1 MERLIFPDFI
11 RVLSSISILYLCFRY
26 LYLWRRSLLSKQD
39 ADSQNKRSEKKQ
51 VKDKKFQDVLF
62 AVKIILILIVS
73 IFIMFFYIDN
83 LYYLLLNFGFYI
95 LTLIFFIIFG
105 TKAMKLIVLSRGD
118 LSRDKVAGSICLF
131 GMILFL
137 FGDIKWN
144 NVWSLISEYT
154 DYVVADI
161 LHAVLLVSLYFLY
174 IIVIFSST
182 VFFFKD
188 IVSFL
193 IKKCKAKKSKTIN
206 TLNKISKKIIGYDPF
221 TFKFRFHIKSNKKLN
236 IMLNVIVDILLVI
249 PGMAIFFFN
258 FFYAILALIFHE
270 LLQVLKLVSEVK
282 DDIIISRAFKVA
294 IVLSLIIV
302 VAINRYHPIFIY
314 KEQSTSVLEFVA
326 SAILLPLIFEWI
338 QSVSK
343 RKSTKN
349 DVLR

>member
-174 IIVIFSST
+174 IIVIFSS
-182 VFFFKD
+182 VAFIFKD
-188 IVSFL
+188 LLSFL
-193 IKKCKAKKSKTIN
+193 IKKCKTIKV
-206 TLNKISKKIIGYDPF
+206 LYNKISRKIMAYDPF
-221 TFKFRFHIKSNKKLN
+221 TFKFRFHIKSSEKLN
-236 IMLNVIVDILLVI
+236 MILNIILDVLFVI
-249 PGMAIFFFN
+249 PGSAILIFIFFLD
-258 FFYAILALIFHE
+258 ILDSIFHE
-270 LLQVLKLVSEVK
+270 LLQLLKLVSKLE
-282 DDIIISRAFKVA
+282 DDIIISRSFKVA
-294 IVLSLIIV
+294 IVFSLIIV
-302 VAINRYHPIFIY
+302 VAINRYNPIFIY
-314 KEQSTSVLEFVA
+314 QEQSTSVLEFVA